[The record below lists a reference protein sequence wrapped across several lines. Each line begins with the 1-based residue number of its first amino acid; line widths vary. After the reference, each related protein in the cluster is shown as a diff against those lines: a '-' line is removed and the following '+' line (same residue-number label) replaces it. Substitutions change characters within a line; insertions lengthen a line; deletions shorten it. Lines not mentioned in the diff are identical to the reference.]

1 MMERLELDKAL
12 HTLTH
17 LASQTHPKSEEIRA
31 TAQQLIPEVAAE
43 RNRHK
48 QSATVHFQRAR
59 IMFDE
64 CRFGEAL
71 HELRK
76 IPEPMRD
83 KPAGELLER
92 CAAVVE
98 EIDNLKQTLVQ
109 SQGIAFTARMTA
121 LRRLLDLQPEDPKVK
136 RWASQI
142 HDQTLAIAQERINN
156 QRYPQAAQLLRDV
169 PESIHGNDFKKLLR
183 HVNELEYLES
193 ELQLAPT
200 VNPVSLEAGRRLA
213 RIDKSHEGAR
223 KAVREMSERLRAA
236 RNQPRTANTE
246 WAACPRHPHVGCP
259 VHALWFPQRLQ
270 LAGPE
275 IEKEFQEHPG
285 QFFVACGLALQ
296 ALGRAAVTLDLMPAG
311 KKGIWDLLHT
321 NIRDAPPKSAWG
333 LDLSNTSLKAV
344 QLTVDDDK
352 KVRVTQCRHLAHP
365 LNLAHPDAADS
376 GKGILLKTL
385 EAFSAEHAIKST
397 ERVATQWPAVRSLVR
412 YPTVLRAS
420 GRKLR
425 GLLQQE
431 ARYQIPFP
439 LPDVCWD
446 SFVFPESEPVSLKC
460 QVLLLAARAQDV
472 KERVELF
479 READIQINLVQC
491 DALALHNFLRY
502 DVTRDNSAADGAMAS
517 ESGAGIGALD
527 VGSDAAGI
535 VFSFPDF
542 VWFRAFRPAG
552 DDLATALSRRFKTTA
567 EVAEQVKRDP
577 TKAKRMSD
585 VHEEFCVLFRKM
597 ASQFESAAT
606 ELNGLAPHKKVHKLL
621 IAGGAGQTH
630 GLLRFF
636 RFGR

>member
-1 MMERLELDKAL
+1 
-12 HTLTH
+12 
-17 LASQTHPKSEEIRA
+17 
-31 TAQQLIPEVAAE
+31 
-43 RNRHK
+43 
-48 QSATVHFQRAR
+48 
-59 IMFDE
+59 
-64 CRFGEAL
+64 
-71 HELRK
+71 
-76 IPEPMRD
+76 PEPMRD
-83 KPAGELLER
+83 QPARELLEQ

-109 SQGIAFTARMTA
+109 SQGIAFAARMAA
-121 LRRLLDLQPEDPKVK
+121 LRRLLGLQPDDPKVK

-156 QRYPQAAQLLRDV
+156 HRYPQAAQLLRDV

-183 HVNELEYLES
+183 YVNELEYLES

-223 KAVREMSERLRAA
+223 KAVREMSERLGAA
-236 RNQPRTANTE
+236 RKQPRTANTE
-246 WAACPRHPHVGCP
+246 WTACPRVPHVGVP

-270 LAGPE
+270 LAGPD

-296 ALGRAAVTLDLMPAG
+296 ALGRAAVPLDLMPAG

-344 QLTVDDDK
+344 QLTVGDDK
-352 KVRVTQCRHLAHP
+352 EVRVTQCRHLAHP
-365 LNLAHPDAADS
+365 LNLAHPDAAES
-376 GKGILLKTL
+376 GKKILLKTL
-385 EAFSAEHAIKST
+385 EAFSAEHAVTST
-397 ERVATQWPAVRSLVR
+397 DRVATQWPAVRSLVR
-412 YPTVLRAS
+412 YPTVVRAA
-420 GRKLR
+420 GKKLR

-446 SFVFPESEPVSLKC
+446 SFVFPESDPVGLKC
-460 QVLLLAARAQDV
+460 QVLLLAARARDV
-472 KERVELF
+472 KERMELF
-479 READIQINLVQC
+479 READIQLNLVQC
-491 DALALHNFLRY
+491 DAIALHNFLRY
-502 DVTRDNSAADGAMAS
+502 DVTEDNSAADAATAS
-517 ESGAGIGALD
+517 ASKAGIGALD
-527 VGSDAAGI
+527 VGSDATGI

-577 TKAKRMSD
+577 TKVKRMSD
-585 VHEEFCVLFRKM
+585 LHEEFCVLFRKM
-597 ASQFESAAT
+597 TSQFESAVT

-630 GLLRFF
+630 GLLRFC